1 MFIFCSWPVW
11 YNVYIVYLS
20 WHYPYQF
27 QWRVMTVFFVRKYDL
42 HSISLFFKHM
52 QHVCASESIGFSP
65 PLYCFTYIEKLL
77 WVRIFRKILFFFLY
91 ICMYCKNTFVFAPFY
106 LLKLKNK
113 ICFLLALIKLCIT
126 FNTPKR
132 SKYLHNLRKYWR
144 PSLSYC
150 SYRRIG
156 SMVVLPNTRKSN
168 HTWIC

>member
-1 MFIFCSWPVW
+1 
-11 YNVYIVYLS
+11 
-20 WHYPYQF
+20 
-27 QWRVMTVFFVRKYDL
+27 
-42 HSISLFFKHM
+42 
-52 QHVCASESIGFSP
+52 
-65 PLYCFTYIEKLL
+65 
-77 WVRIFRKILFFFLY
+77 
-91 ICMYCKNTFVFAPFY
+91 MYCKNSFVFAPFY

-168 HTWIC
+168 HTWIR